1 MCEIKRRL
9 SLFLTFL
16 HIQKHGGEKGVP
28 FRIVV
33 ETHMY
38 SNNSPI
44 SLNTFIE
51 GASCQVKVF
60 KPKGADRKHKTDRG
74 WYYFGLVT
82 KLWKKLK
89 FKIFHLANWS
99 QSYSTRKNG
108 KTFGARTAKVLAILR
123 LHHVQAVH
131 CGDTL
136 PERHKRTDKWQSKR

>member
-1 MCEIKRRL
+1 M
-9 SLFLTFL
+9 
-16 HIQKHGGEKGVP
+16 P

-74 WYYFGLVT
+74 WYFSFAL
-82 KLWKKLK
+82 
-89 FKIFHLANWS
+89 HLSLDSSLDFDAN
-99 QSYSTRKNG
+99 
-108 KTFGARTAKVLAILR
+108 F
-123 LHHVQAVH
+123 
-131 CGDTL
+131 
-136 PERHKRTDKWQSKR
+136 